1 MKAVQIQKQKELDID
16 AKLDRITKLLETVV
30 TELINDADIKLSKK
44 AEKAIAKG
52 LKELKTGK
60 YSTYKNFEEFSKAVG

>member
-1 MKAVQIQKQKELDID
+1 MKTVQVQKHREKNID
-16 AKLDRITKLLETVV
+16 AKLDKIAELLEAVV
-30 TELINDADIKLSKK
+30 VELKNEPHLKLSKK

-60 YSTYKNFEEFSKAVG
+60 YSTYKNFEAFKKAIG